1 MDKISYK
8 GYVIR
13 AVPYHLADSDDE
25 WTVKIVI
32 DKHRADGVSS
42 RQFSAS
48 NTFKN
53 RQDAIQHCFA
63 FGRQIID
70 GKSESCTVVDL

>member
-1 MDKISYK
+1 MDEISYK
-8 GYVIR
+8 SYVIR
-13 AVPYHLADSDDE
+13 AVPYQLADSDE
-25 WTVKIVI
+25 WTVTIVI

-48 NTFKN
+48 NMFKN

-70 GKSESCTVVDL
+70 GKSESCTLVDL